1 MSQVLPLI
9 IFSIILI
16 VLNKVCYFKSKSKS
30 LICYCVF
37 LTLVLALG
45 IVMRLF
51 EIQFIPSAFS
61 IIIILLTMAEV
72 LILLISRK
80 GKILFG
86 IFIAVTLVACGI
98 LGGFGNATVKKQI
111 DNEKYVGVYDSFT
124 GVSET
129 KVYYYR
135 SYNNVFMSAKCYCV
149 ENYGIVLTGKPD
161 FNSKPYSVEYC
172 NEAE

>member
-1 MSQVLPLI
+1 MT
-9 IFSIILI
+9 F
-16 VLNKVCYFKSKSKS
+16 
-30 LICYCVF
+30 
-37 LTLVLALG
+37 VLALG

-51 EIQFIPSAFS
+51 EIQFTPSVFS
-61 IIIILLTMAEV
+61 IIIVLLIVAEV
-72 LILLISRK
+72 LISLIFCK

-86 IFIAVTLVACGI
+86 IFIAVTLVVCGI

-149 ENYGIVLTGKPD
+149 ENYGIVLIGKPD
-161 FNSKPYSVEYC
+161 FKSTPYSVEYC
-172 NEAE
+172 DEAK